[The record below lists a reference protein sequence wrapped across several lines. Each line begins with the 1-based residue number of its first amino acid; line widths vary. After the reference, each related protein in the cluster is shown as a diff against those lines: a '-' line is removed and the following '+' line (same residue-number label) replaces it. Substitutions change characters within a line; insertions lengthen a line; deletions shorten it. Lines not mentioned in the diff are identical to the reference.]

1 MKTLLSIFSIFMLM
15 ISLAVGLQAQIG
27 SSYYSE
33 LAVDSTVNTETITYD
48 LTPRALN
55 NLYYYGHEIRAVN
68 QSGTSAANV
77 IIEQSNSGT
86 NWSQV
91 DTFAVS
97 GSTTIWTDG
106 YLHARYQ
113 RARIVSSNTGVT
125 YYYLFPHFRR
135 RD

>member
-48 LTPRALN
+48 PTPRALN
-55 NLYYYGHEIRAVN
+55 NL
-68 QSGTSAANV
+68 
-77 IIEQSNSGT
+77 
-86 NWSQV
+86 
-91 DTFAVS
+91 
-97 GSTTIWTDG
+97 
-106 YLHARYQ
+106 
-113 RARIVSSNTGVT
+113 

>member
-1 MKTLLSIFSIFMLM
+1 MKTLLSIFMLM
-15 ISLAVGLQAQIG
+15 ISLAIGLQAQIG

-48 LTPRALN
+48 LTPRALS

-86 NWSQV
+86 NWSPV
-91 DTFAVS
+91 DTFTVS